1 MLDPLY
7 HGVAWA
13 IVHIHSGL
21 APIMSEGPAWAL
33 AIVLLTMAMRLVLFP
48 LFVKQIKTQRQMQV
62 LQPKIKELQ
71 AKYKNDRERLNT
83 ELMGLYKEHGA
94 NPLSGCLPILVQ
106 IPIFIAL
113 FHVLNAIKPHVSG
126 ATVTYPKNVVGF
138 PEHLI
143 ESAANAKIFG
153 VPIAAAFNSS
163 PDILSALNA
172 NATTVKVLTTS
183 MIVLMGL
190 STFITQRQM
199 LARTGATQGGAA
211 TQQKVLLYVLPFTFA
226 IFGFR
231 FPLGVLLY
239 WLTTNLWSMAQQ
251 FFVIRRMNPATAG
264 SGTAAVA
271 PPVRQD
277 PRRAKQQPALA
288 PDAGAGDEAATDT
301 KDATNTKDTV
311 AQGGQRPGQS
321 AKRDTGGGTTPGRT
335 APVGGR
341 RPAQPRSKRRKGRG
355 RR

>member
-71 AKYKNDRERLNT
+71 AKHKNDRERLNT

-126 ATVTYPKNVVGF
+126 GTVTYPKNVVGF

-199 LARTGATQGGAA
+199 LTRTGATQGGAA

-264 SGTAAVA
+264 PSTSAVT

-277 PRRAKQQPALA
+277 PRRAKQPPALA
-288 PDAGAGDEAATDT
+288 PDQGAGDDAATDG
-301 KDATNTKDTV
+301 KEAGP
-311 AQGGQRPGQS
+311 AAEQSGQGS
-321 AKRDTGGGTTPGRT
+321 KRDTGGGTAKPGRA

-341 RPAQPRSKRRKGRG
+341 RPSQPRSKRRKGRG